1 VTGFTLERLQIT
13 PVSRADILIGY
24 LCGFLLFAML
34 QSTIILGYTVLV
46 LPISYQGDIWQV
58 FLVLILLTVVAVSL
72 GILVSTFADNEFQ
85 VVQFIPV
92 IILPQVFLTG
102 VIVPVE
108 DMPLVLEKISV
119 VLPLRYAVDIL
130 TGIMLYGHDL
140 QDFLTEMI
148 ILTGFCGVFLTG
160 ASLTVRK

>member
-108 DMPLVLEKISV
+108 DMPLVLEKNFRSSTSQI
-119 VLPLRYAVDIL
+119 
-130 TGIMLYGHDL
+130 
-140 QDFLTEMI
+140 
-148 ILTGFCGVFLTG
+148 CG
-160 ASLTVRK
+160 